1 MMKIKAILSMLL
13 AGTLAA
19 GAQSQGYM
27 DGIEYYKA
35 GQYDN
40 AKTILERTMN
50 DASTDKATAC
60 YYLGQTELAKGDK
73 AAAKKYF
80 DQGVAA
86 NAENPYN
93 YVGLGALDLLA
104 GNKAAAEAQ
113 FKNAQKLAKKNSEI
127 TVDIAR
133 AYYNADPVAFAEL
146 IQKQLDKAH
155 KDSKNQEPS
164 IYILEGDMATA
175 QQDWG
180 TAAGKYEQAIT
191 FEEDNP
197 EGYVKYANAYFNVNP
212 NFAIQKLEELLNR
225 TPNSALAQRE
235 LAEKYFRGNHW
246 KKASD
251 LYGQYI
257 QNPNHFPEDKA
268 RYSVLLYWG
277 EDYPNSLRVANEVL
291 AQDPTNFQAQ
301 RMRFIDLIK
310 MENHAEGA
318 KAAADFF
325 AKNNGNPLIN
335 TNDYVMY
342 AEALT
347 GIGQDSLAVV
357 QYETAVKKFPDN
369 GELLKQLSSVYT
381 NNKDY
386 VKAAEAYDAYIQTL
400 EAPSLNDYF
409 TASGRYLNAAAT
421 AGDNNEQRALCG
433 NRGLEYVNKAI
444 AGAEPQA
451 ALYQRLGRLS
461 MARNEGNTMDEQAA
475 NAYLKVVELLDQ
487 DPANM
492 DAANSA
498 NQLGLYKEAYML
510 LYVYYGNVAHD
521 KDKAA
526 EYADKMNA
534 VKTLLG
540 E

>member
-1 MMKIKAILSMLL
+1 MKLKLILSMLV
-13 AGTLAA
+13 AGTIAA
-19 GAQSQGYM
+19 GAQSQGYK

-40 AKTILERTMN
+40 AKTILERTLN
-50 DASTDKATAC
+50 DGATDKGMAL

-104 GNKAAAEAQ
+104 NNASAAKDN
-113 FKNAQKLAKKNSEI
+113 FKTALKLGKKNHEI

-133 AYYNADPVAFAEL
+133 AYYNANPVTYAKEIDEYIA
-146 IQKQLDKAH
+146 KAH

-164 IYILEGDMATA
+164 IYILEGDMAA
-175 QQDWG
+175 AKQDWG
-180 TAAGKYEQAIT
+180 GAAGKYEQAIT
-191 FEEDNP
+191 FDESNP
-197 EGYVKYANAYFNVNP
+197 EGYVKYAEAYFNVNP
-212 NFAIQKLEELLNR
+212 NFSIQKLEELLKN

-235 LAEKYFRGNHW
+235 LAEKYFKGNHW

-277 EDYPNSLRVANEVL
+277 EDYPKSLQVAEEVL
-291 AQDPTNFQAQ
+291 AQDPNNFQAQ
-301 RMRFIDLIK
+301 RLRFIDQVKLEQYDAAVK
-310 MENHAEGA
+310 NAE
-318 KAAADFF
+318 DFF
-325 AKNNGNPLIN
+325 ARNAGNPLIN
-335 TNDYVMY
+335 SNDYVTY

-347 GIGQDSLAVV
+347 GIGQDSLAVL
-357 QYETAVKKFPDN
+357 QYEAAVKKFPENADLVKN
-369 GELLKQLSSVYT
+369 LSSIYT
-381 NNKDY
+381 SAKRY
-386 VKAAEAYDAYIQTL
+386 VDAAEAYDAYVQLL

-421 AGDNNEQRALCG
+421 AGDNIEQREKAAK
-433 NRGLEYVNKAI
+433 RGLEYVNKAL

-451 ALYQRLGRLS
+451 AIYQRLGRLS
-461 MARNEGNTMDEQAA
+461 MAKNDGNAMDEDAA
-475 NAYLKVVELLDQ
+475 NAYLKVIELLDA

-492 DAANSA
+492 DATNPN

-510 LYVYYGNVAHD
+510 LYVYYGNVVKDA
-521 KDKAA
+521 DKAA
-526 EYADKMNA
+526 EYAEKMNV
-534 VKTLLG
+534 VKALLG

>member
-1 MMKIKAILSMLL
+1 MKIKLIISMLV

-19 GAQSQGYM
+19 GAQSQGYK

-40 AKTILERTMN
+40 AKTILERTMG
-50 DASTDKATAC
+50 DASTDKAAAC

-80 DQGVAA
+80 DQGIAA

-104 GNKAAAEAQ
+104 GNRSAAEAN
-113 FKNAQKLAKKNSEI
+113 FKLAQKYGKKNNEI

-133 AYYNADPVAFAEL
+133 AYYNADPVAYAKEL
-146 IQKQLDKAH
+146 EKYLAKAH

-180 TAAGKYEQAIT
+180 GAAGKYEMAIT
-191 FEEDNP
+191 FDEDNP
-197 EGYVKYANAYFNVNP
+197 EGYVKYADAYFNVNP
-212 NFAIQKLEELLNR
+212 NFSIQKLEELLAR

-235 LAEKYFRGNHW
+235 LAEKYFKGNHW

-277 EDYPNSLRVANEVL
+277 EDYPASLRVAEEVL
-291 AQDPTNFQAQ
+291 AQDPGNFQAQ
-301 RMRFIDLIK
+301 RLRFIDQVKLQDYANAVK
-310 MENHAEGA
+310 NAQ
-318 KAAADFF
+318 DFF
-325 AKNNGNPLIN
+325 ARNAGNPLVN
-335 TNDYVMY
+335 VNDYVTY

-347 GIGQDSLAVV
+347 GIGEDSLAVL
-357 QYETAVKKFPDN
+357 QYEAAVQKFPEN
-369 GELLKQLSSVYT
+369 GDLLKDLSAVYT
-381 NNKDY
+381 NNKNY
-386 VKAAEAYDAYIQTL
+386 VKAAEAFDAYIQTV
-400 EAPSLNDYF
+400 EEPSLNDYF
-409 TASGRYLNAAAT
+409 SASGRYLNAAAT
-421 AGDNNEQRALCG
+421 AGDNAEQRTKCAE
-433 NRGLEYVNKAI
+433 RGLEYVNKAI

-451 ALYQRLGRLS
+451 PLYQRQARLYI
-461 MARNEGNTMDEQAA
+461 ARNGNQIDE
-475 NAYLKVVELLDQ
+475 NGVEAYKKMLELLDA
-487 DPANM
+487 DAANM
-492 DAANSA
+492 DAANG
-498 NQLGLYKEAYML
+498 QLGLYKEAYTF
-510 LYVYYGNVAHD
+510 LYVFYGNVAKD
-521 KDKAA
+521 KDLAS
-526 EYADKMNA
+526 EYAEKLNG
-534 VKTLLG
+534 VKALLG